1 MPLAIE
7 LLTQL
12 IVILQRKQNNVNT
25 FERKEILKQLKM
37 ILSLLQGE
45 MVYK

>member
-1 MPLAIE
+1 MKLAIE
-7 LLTQL
+7 MLSQL

-45 MVYK
+45 SVFK